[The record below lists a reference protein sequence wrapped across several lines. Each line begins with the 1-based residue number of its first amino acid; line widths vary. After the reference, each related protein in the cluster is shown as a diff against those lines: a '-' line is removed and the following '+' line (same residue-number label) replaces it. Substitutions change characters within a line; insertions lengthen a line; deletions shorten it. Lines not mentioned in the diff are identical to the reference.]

1 MGRGAGSSDRQGG
14 RGGQGICRAPA
25 ESLIESGRFV
35 FDVTAEPLSDVEV
48 CFRGG
53 KRTTFAHSEVFP
65 FLEPRN
71 APNVQVVVRWVMSNR
86 AIQFLN
92 DWVNEHV
99 KPIPYPAHLAE
110 ARRLAKECVADAKKQ
125 GISKKGTG
133 RGLRPGF
140 SERAKGRAGHSR

>member
-1 MGRGAGSSDRQGG
+1 MQAVVAVENA
-14 RGGQGICRAPA
+14 IK
-25 ESLIESGRFV
+25 LI
-35 FDVTAEPLSDVEV
+35 LS
-48 CFRGG
+48 FS
-53 KRTTFAHSEVFP
+53 H

-99 KPIPYPAHLAE
+99 KAIPYPEHLAE

-125 GISKKGTG
+125 GMSKKELEEDLGQ
-133 RGLRPGF
+133 GLV
-140 SERAKGRAGHSR
+140 SELKDALDTRADEEVKRLANRND

>member
-1 MGRGAGSSDRQGG
+1 MKVKGVMAQR
-14 RGGQGICRAPA
+14 CA
-25 ESLIESGRFV
+25 EVAALAAFV
-35 FDVTAEPLSDVEV
+35 ETLVPTRCNHYATD
-48 CFRGG
+48 
-53 KRTTFAHSEVFP
+53 AHSEVFP

-125 GISKKGTG
+125 GISKKELEEDLGQ
-133 RGLRPGF
+133 GLV
-140 SERAKGRAGHSR
+140 SELKDALDTRADEEVKRMANGNDEDR